1 LKQLN
6 VISEKRI
13 PIAIVGLENAGKTTL
28 SVRLQTGKYH
38 QTLPTAG
45 LDVEVLEIRGH
56 IFQLFDLGGH
66 QHFRHLF
73 WKNYVQLSQG
83 IIFVIDSSDDSK
95 LDEVVD
101 WLWKCLKWNRNAPLL
116 ILANKSDLNH
126 VGLET
131 IIEKIRLTQLP
142 IQNPNRSF
150 RIFEVS
156 FKLGTN
162 VDEALSWFAE
172 KTANNIG
179 DSKIKLLGF
188 YLYLPTGIPIA
199 SHLFTDG
206 NSKNLDLDII
216 PGFLN
221 AFDQFTSGMMGP
233 SEGLQSL
240 NTLNHSILMVKR
252 EGVLCAVI
260 TDKDSDLSVTR
271 VIAESILTYVETS
284 FAEKLSLFQKDGKI
298 RFPKDFILEFLNRE
312 FSKNVVFGLP

>member
-1 LKQLN
+1 MHKN
-6 VISEKRI
+6 SERRI

-28 SVRLQTGKYH
+28 SMRLQTGRYL

-45 LDVEVLEIRGH
+45 LDVEVVEKQGH

-66 QHFRHLF
+66 QHFRQLF

-83 IIFVIDSSDDSK
+83 IIFVIDASDDSK
-95 LDEVVD
+95 LGEVVD
-101 WLWKCLKWNRNAPLL
+101 WLWKCLEWNKNAPLL

-126 VGLET
+126 IGLEK
-131 IIEKIRLTQLP
+131 IIDEIRLAQLP

-156 FKLGTN
+156 MKVGTN
-162 VDEALSWFAE
+162 LDEALSWFAD
-172 KTANNIG
+172 KTVNNIG
-179 DSKIKLLGF
+179 DNQIRLLGF

-199 SHLFTDG
+199 SYLLSSG
-206 NSKNLDLDII
+206 NSNDFDLDMM

-233 SEGLQSL
+233 NEGLQSL
-240 NTLNHSILMVKR
+240 STLNHSILMVKR

-271 VIAESILTYVETS
+271 VIAESILTYVETT

-312 FSKNVVFGLP
+312 FPENVVIGSS

>member
-1 LKQLN
+1 MN
-6 VISEKRI
+6 TISERRI

-28 SVRLQTGKYH
+28 SFRLQTGMYH

-45 LDVEVLEIRGH
+45 LDVEVVEMKGH

-66 QHFRHLF
+66 EHFRQLF

-83 IIFVIDSSDDSK
+83 IIFVIDSSDDNK

-101 WLWKCLKWNRNAPLL
+101 WLWKCLEWNRNAPLL

-126 VGLET
+126 VGLEK
-131 IIEKIRLTQLP
+131 IIDKIRLAQLS

-156 FKLGTN
+156 IKLGTN
-162 VDEALSWFAE
+162 LDEALSWFAG

-179 DSKIKLLGF
+179 DSQIKLLGC

-206 NSKNLDLDII
+206 NANLLDLDMI

-240 NTLNHSILMVKR
+240 NTVNHSILMVKR
-252 EGVLCAVI
+252 EGVLCAII
-260 TDKDSDLSVTR
+260 TDKDSDPGVTR
-271 VIAESILTYVETS
+271 VIAESILTYVETV

-298 RFPKDFILEFLNRE
+298 RFPKDFILNFLNRE
-312 FSKNVVFGLP
+312 FSENVILGSS

>member
-1 LKQLN
+1 MQKN
-6 VISEKRI
+6 FERRI

-28 SVRLQTGKYH
+28 SMRLQTGKYL

-45 LDVEVLEIRGH
+45 LDVEVVEIQGH

-66 QHFRHLF
+66 QHFRLLF

-83 IIFVIDSSDDSK
+83 IIFVIDASDDNK

-101 WLWKCLKWNRNAPLL
+101 WLWKCLEWNKNAPLL

-126 VGLET
+126 VGLEK
-131 IIEKIRLTQLP
+131 IIDEIRLAQLP
-142 IQNPNRSF
+142 MQNPNRSF

-156 FKLGTN
+156 MKVGTN
-162 VDEALSWFAE
+162 LDEALSWFAD

-179 DSKIKLLGF
+179 DNQIRLLGF

-199 SHLFTDG
+199 SHLFSNG
-206 NSKNLDLDII
+206 NSNDFDLDMM

-233 SEGLQSL
+233 NEGLQSL
-240 NTLNHSILMVKR
+240 STLNHSILMVKR

-271 VIAESILTYVETS
+271 VIAESILTYVETT

-312 FSKNVVFGLP
+312 FPENVVIGSS